1 MLFITEGKMNKN
13 LVKELFDAFDN
24 VKSQE
29 ELDKLKQEI
38 LNTINVCYRLS
49 SNGLREKNKY
59 SQIIID
65 EINFFKSILKKE

>member
-1 MLFITEGKMNKN
+1 MNKN